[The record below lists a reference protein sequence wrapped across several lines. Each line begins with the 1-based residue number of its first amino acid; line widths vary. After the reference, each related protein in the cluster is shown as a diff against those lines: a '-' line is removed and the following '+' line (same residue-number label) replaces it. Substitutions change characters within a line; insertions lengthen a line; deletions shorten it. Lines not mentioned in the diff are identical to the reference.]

1 MSIEEM
7 ALRHQVTCEYI
18 TSESHDTQRS
28 YRTQSKPVTF
38 YPLKCRL
45 VESNKQ
51 STVEDLLELAA
62 EKLMPESQLR

>member
-1 MSIEEM
+1 MSIDEM

-18 TSESHDTQRS
+18 TSESRDTQRS
-28 YRTQSKPVTF
+28 HRTQSKPVTF
-38 YPLKCRL
+38 YPLKCRAAGT
-45 VESNKQ
+45 NKQ